1 MSREVTEAVVAK
13 VETPAEIVKEKAIQ
27 KEVSLVEI
35 QAKEMVI
42 TSEEEYEK
50 AAEFGK
56 QIKEKAKVVTDFF
69 KPMKDSAYQA
79 HKAVCDR
86 EKTMLKPLQEA
97 ERILKKSMSAYYQEQ
112 ERKRRKLE
120 EKMRREAEAERERK
134 LNEAAALEAA
144 GKADEAEAALMD
156 AQVVESV
163 ASRATVVMNVP
174 KTKGVSNS
182 KDWEIESIDHEKVP
196 IMFSGMTIRP
206 VDEKAVMRLIRASK
220 GTIQIPGIRYKE
232 TIKVSIRR

>member
-1 MSREVTEAVVAK
+1 MSREATEAVVAK

-42 TSEEEYEK
+42 SSEEEYEK

-69 KPMKDSAYQA
+69 KPLKDSAYQA

-97 ERILKKSMSAYYQEQ
+97 EKILKKSMSAYYQEQ
-112 ERKRRKLE
+112 ERKRRELE

-134 LNEAAALEAA
+134 LNEAAALEEA

-156 AQVVESV
+156 SHV
-163 ASRATVVMNVP
+163 
-174 KTKGVSNS
+174 
-182 KDWEIESIDHEKVP
+182 
-196 IMFSGMTIRP
+196 
-206 VDEKAVMRLIRASK
+206 L
-220 GTIQIPGIRYKE
+220 
-232 TIKVSIRR
+232 